1 MKSVLVVDDSSTTRS
16 LITSMLED
24 IGGIDVF
31 EASSGFEALKIL
43 PRRPFD
49 LVVTDIN
56 MPDINGFELVSF
68 VKNNE
73 KYKNIPVIFIST
85 ERNEGEINKGMSLGA
100 FAYITKPFNI
110 EEFHGIVKKAL
121 SL

>member
-1 MKSVLVVDDSSTTRS
+1 MKSVLVVDDSSATRS

-43 PRRPFD
+43 PRQPFG
-49 LVVTDIN
+49 LIVTDIN

-73 KYKNIPVIFIST
+73 KYKNIPVIFVSI

-100 FAYITKPFNI
+100 FAYITKPFNT
-110 EEFHGIVKKAL
+110 EEFHYIVKRAL

>member
-1 MKSVLVVDDSSTTRS
+1 MKSVLVVDDSSATRS
-16 LITSMLED
+16 LMMSMLED

-31 EASSGFEALKIL
+31 ESSSGFEALKIL
-43 PRRPFD
+43 PRQPFD
-49 LVVTDIN
+49 LIVADIN

-73 KYKNIPVIFIST
+73 KYKNIPVIFVST
-85 ERNEGEINKGMSLGA
+85 ERNEEEINKGMSLGA
-100 FAYITKPFNI
+100 FAYITKPFNT
-110 EEFHGIVKKAL
+110 EEFHYIVKRAL

>member
-1 MKSVLVVDDSSTTRS
+1 MKSVLVVDDSSATRS
-16 LITSMLED
+16 LIMSMLED

-31 EASSGFEALKIL
+31 ESSSGFEALKIL
-43 PRRPFD
+43 PRQPFD
-49 LVVTDIN
+49 LIVADIN

-73 KYKNIPVIFIST
+73 KYKNIPVIFVST
-85 ERNEGEINKGMSLGA
+85 ERNEEEINKGMSLGA
-100 FAYITKPFNI
+100 FAYITKPFNT
-110 EEFHGIVKKAL
+110 EEFHYIVKRAL

>member
-73 KYKNIPVIFIST
+73 KYKNIPVIFVST
-85 ERNEGEINKGMSLGA
+85 ERNEEEINKGMSLGA
-100 FAYITKPFNI
+100 FAYITKPFNT

>member
-1 MKSVLVVDDSSTTRS
+1 MKSVLVVDDSSATRS

-31 EASSGFEALKIL
+31 ESSSGFEALKIL
-43 PRRPFD
+43 PRQPFE
-49 LVVTDIN
+49 LIVADIN

-73 KYKNIPVIFIST
+73 KYKNIPVIFVST
-85 ERNEGEINKGMSLGA
+85 ERNEEEIKNGMSLGA
-100 FAYITKPFNI
+100 SAYMTKPFNT

>member
-100 FAYITKPFNI
+100 FAYITKPFNT

>member
-1 MKSVLVVDDSSTTRS
+1 MKSVLVVDDSSATRS

-24 IGGIDVF
+24 IGGINVF
-31 EASSGFEALKIL
+31 ESSSGFEALKIL
-43 PRRPFD
+43 PRQPFD
-49 LVVTDIN
+49 LIVADIN

-73 KYKNIPVIFIST
+73 KYKNIPVIFVST
-85 ERNEGEINKGMSLGA
+85 ERNEEEIKNGMSLGA
-100 FAYITKPFNI
+100 FAYITKPFNT
-110 EEFHGIVKKAL
+110 EEFHYVVKRAL

>member
-1 MKSVLVVDDSSTTRS
+1 MKSVLVVDDSSATRS

-43 PRRPFD
+43 PRQPFG
-49 LVVTDIN
+49 LIVTDIN

-73 KYKNIPVIFIST
+73 KYKNIPVIFVST
-85 ERNEGEINKGMSLGA
+85 ERNEEEINNGMSLGA
-100 FAYITKPFNI
+100 FAYITKPFNT
-110 EEFHGIVKKAL
+110 EKFHGIVKKAL

>member
-1 MKSVLVVDDSSTTRS
+1 MKSVLVVDDSSATRS

-43 PRRPFD
+43 PRQPFD

-100 FAYITKPFNI
+100 FAYITKPFNT